1 MGSAVWHSPHF
12 LFRVIGSQK
21 TQAAEVSSGHRIP
34 PQPHKVEFSVLTH
47 ELLIYLGF
55 VRRNGAGGFWLS

>member
-12 LFRVIGSQK
+12 LFRVIGTQK
-21 TQAAEVSSGHRIP
+21 TQAAEVRSGHRIP

-47 ELLIYLGF
+47 EFSII
-55 VRRNGAGGFWLS
+55 N